1 MGERYARLC
10 TVSFLGLAGLVLTG
24 LAAWKCAPPDQT
36 PIIDSN
42 FWSTQSSALIGFAG
56 LYCTIIPKLQQQ
68 QIEVGSPQML
78 KIFWVLLN
86 LSAVTALVA
95 AVCYPYQT
103 QASLILISMSSEA
116 QLAITLLFVEGSVRK
131 IRLQKSEIADLRV
144 QKQELE
150 GERRRGLWGR
160 RRA

>member
-1 MGERYARLC
+1 MGGQYARLC

-24 LAAWKCAPPDQT
+24 LAAWMCAPQDAT
-36 PIIDSN
+36 PMIDSN
-42 FWSTQSSALIGFAG
+42 FWSTQSSALLGFGG

-68 QIEVGSPQML
+68 KIEVGPPLML

-86 LSAVTALVA
+86 LSAITALTA

-103 QASLILISMSSEA
+103 QASLVLISISGEA
-116 QLAITLLFVEGSVRK
+116 QLAITLLFVEGSVMK
-131 IRLQKSEIADLRV
+131 IKRQMSEIADLKV
-144 QKQELE
+144 QKRELE